1 MLIDWFTVGAQAL
14 NFLILL
20 WLMKRFLY
28 APILKAIDAREQRI
42 AAELKDAETK
52 QAEAEKEREEFEQKN
67 TAFDQQRADLLS
79 RTTTEIEAQ
88 GRAMLEKARATAD
101 NWTAKRQEALRT
113 EADGLSQAIE
123 DSARSEVLAIT
134 RKALQDLATIDLES
148 SMAEIFRQRLAA
160 LDGQAKADLVVAL
173 KTASTPPTVSSAFA
187 LPSSQQAAI
196 QKILQESYSFDS
208 PLRFESRPELVCGI
222 ELSAN
227 GQLVAWNVDDYLQS
241 LKKEIGRIASERGTQ
256 ASAATLPPSPQ
267 DSSPSKSKPGTDS
280 NVADKQ
286 SAGDVPPAQVNPA

>member
-52 QAEAEKEREEFEQKN
+52 QAEAQKEREEFERKN
-67 TAFDQQRADLLS
+67 ETFDQQRADLLS
-79 RTTTEIEAQ
+79 KTTNEIEAQ
-88 GRAMLEKARATAD
+88 GRAMLDKARETAD
-101 NWTAKRQEALRT
+101 KWAAKRQEAMRA

-123 DSARSEVLAIT
+123 DSARNEILAIT
-134 RKALQDLATIDLES
+134 RKTLQDLAATDLES
-148 SMAEIFRQRLAA
+148 SMVEIFIQRLGA

-173 KTASTPPTVSSAFA
+173 ETASTPPTVNSAFA
-187 LPSSQQAAI
+187 LPPSQQAAI
-196 QKILQESYSFDS
+196 QKVLHESFSFDN
-208 PLRFESRPELVCGI
+208 PLRFECRPELVCGI

-227 GQLVAWNVDDYLQS
+227 GQLVAWNVDDYLLS

-256 ASAATLPPSPQ
+256 ASASTLPPSPQ

-280 NVADKQ
+280 DVADKQ
-286 SAGDVPPAQVNPA
+286 SAGDVPPAQVNTA